1 MLAFDSEDLFPLI
14 DGSVTYADAQSH
26 AAEVDA
32 WLGIATEDVEARLRS
47 AAAEVSIQGHQLWIG
62 LPVKALQT
70 PYTELRELLERL
82 APKAGE
88 TVIDLGA
95 AYGRMGFVLDEHAP
109 GVEFIGYEFVGA
121 RVREGQQ
128 SYDRHGLKNAR
139 LLEADLSHAEFHL
152 PSAEYYFLYDY
163 GNREAIDKTL
173 EDLRE
178 IAQAKAITVVGRG
191 RASRDAIERGA
202 PWLSQVV
209 LPEHFLHYSI
219 YRSHDKAEV
228 CS

>member
-1 MLAFDSEDLFPLI
+1 MILFDPEELFPFV

-26 AAEVDA
+26 SAEVDA
-32 WLGIATEDVEARLRS
+32 WLGIKTAEVEAQLL
-47 AAAEVSIQGHQLWIG
+47 AAMKVENADHQLWIG

-82 APKAGE
+82 APEVGE

-95 AYGRMGFVLDEHAP
+95 AYGRMAFVLDKHAP
-109 GVEFIGYEFVGA
+109 GVGFIGYEFVGA

-128 SYDRHGLKNAR
+128 SYQRHGLKNAQ
-139 LLEADLSHAEFHL
+139 LFEADLSHVEFRL

-163 GNREAIDKTL
+163 GNRQAIEKTL

-178 IAQAKAITVVGRG
+178 IAMVRAITVVGRG

-209 LPEHFLHYSI
+209 APEHFLHYSI
-219 YRSHDKAEV
+219 YRSHDKVEV